1 MKSVIIGGIENEQL
15 NFDYTMEE
23 LANLANADNME
34 VVGEIRQNIEKPV
47 SATYFGKGKVEEIR
61 EQAIALDAE
70 ALIVNDE
77 LLPTQIRNLEE
88 ETGLDIIDR
97 TALILDIFA
106 SRAHTKVA
114 KLQIKIA
121 QLQYQLPRIR
131 TASINKMDQQT
142 AGGNTGGGFTNRGTG
157 ETQIELN
164 RRTIQKQISALRK
177 ELKEVQ
183 RDTVTQRKKRQKS
196 DLKSVALVGYTNA
209 GKSTTMNSILDYLE
223 INDSKRVFEKDML
236 FATLDTY
243 VRKITLPD
251 KKAFILSDTVGF
263 VSKLPHQ
270 LVEAFKS
277 TLLEATEADLLI
289 QVVDISDPNYR
300 QMIQTTED
308 TLRDIGVDNIPM
320 IYAFNKA
327 DKAKIPYPTLE
338 SNQFTYCAKDQ
349 KSITM
354 LLDLLHKELFKDYQT
369 KKFLIPFNE
378 GKYIDILNQQANIK
392 ETEYQN
398 DGTLITADV
407 SPKLKQ
413 QLASF
418 IVDEDK

>member
-1 MKSVIIGGIENEQL
+1 MKSVIIGGIENEQS
-15 NFDYTMEE
+15 NFDYTIEE
-23 LANLANADNME
+23 LANLAHADNME

-61 EQAIALDAE
+61 ERATALDAE

-88 ETGLDIIDR
+88 DTGLDIIDR

-106 SRAHTKVA
+106 SRAHTRVA
-114 KLQIKIA
+114 KLQVKIA

-164 RRTIQKQISALRK
+164 RRVIQKQISSLRK

-183 RDTVTQRKKRQKS
+183 RDTDTQRKKRQRS

-209 GKSTTMNSILDYLE
+209 GKSTTMNNILDYLD

-277 TLLEATEADLLI
+277 TLLEAAEADLLI
-289 QVVDISDPNYR
+289 QVIDVSDPNYR
-300 QMIQTTED
+300 QMIKTTEK
-308 TLRDIGVDNIPM
+308 TLKEIGVDNIPM

-327 DKAKIPYPTLE
+327 DKANIPYPTVE
-338 SNQFTYCAKDQ
+338 GNQFTYCARDQ
-349 KSITM
+349 KSIEM
-354 LLDLLHKELFKDYQT
+354 LLSILKKELFKDYET
-369 KKFLIPFNE
+369 HTFLIPFSE
-378 GKYIDILNQQANIK
+378 GQYVDLLNKNANIQS
-392 ETEYQN
+392 TEYQA

-407 SPKLKQ
+407 APKLKK
-413 QLASF
+413 QLEKF
-418 IVDEDK
+418 EIE

>member
-1 MKSVIIGGIENEQL
+1 MKSVIIGGIENEQS

-23 LANLANADNME
+23 LANLAHADNME

-61 EQAIALDAE
+61 ERAAALDAE

-88 ETGLDIIDR
+88 DTGLDIIDR

-106 SRAHTKVA
+106 SRAHTRVA
-114 KLQIKIA
+114 KLQVKIA

-164 RRTIQKQISALRK
+164 RRVIQKQISSLRK

-183 RDTVTQRKKRQKS
+183 RDTDTQRKKRQRS

-209 GKSTTMNSILDYLE
+209 GKSTTMNNILDYLD

-277 TLLEATEADLLI
+277 TLLEAAEADLLI
-289 QVVDISDPNYR
+289 QVIDVSDPNYR
-300 QMIQTTED
+300 QMIKTTEK
-308 TLRDIGVDNIPM
+308 TLKEIGVDNIPM

-327 DKAKIPYPTLE
+327 DKANVPYPTVE
-338 SNQFTYCAKDQ
+338 GNQFTYCARDQ
-349 KSITM
+349 KSIEM
-354 LLDLLHKELFKDYQT
+354 LLSILKKELFKDYET
-369 KKFLIPFNE
+369 HTFLIPFSE
-378 GKYIDILNQQANIK
+378 GQYVDLLNKNANIQS
-392 ETEYQN
+392 TEYQV

-407 SPKLKQ
+407 APKLKK
-413 QLASF
+413 QLEKF
-418 IVDEDK
+418 EIE

>member
-1 MKSVIIGGIENEQL
+1 MKLVIIGGIENEQS

-23 LANLANADNME
+23 LANLAHADNME

-61 EQAIALDAE
+61 ERATALDAE

-88 ETGLDIIDR
+88 DTGLDIIDR

-106 SRAHTKVA
+106 SRAHTRIA
-114 KLQIKIA
+114 KLQVKIA

-164 RRTIQKQISALRK
+164 RRVIQKQISSLRK

-183 RDTVTQRKKRQKS
+183 RDTDTQRKKRQRS

-209 GKSTTMNSILDYLE
+209 GKSTTMNNILDYLD

-251 KKAFILSDTVGF
+251 KKVFILSDTVGF

-277 TLLEATEADLLI
+277 TLLEAAEADLLI
-289 QVVDISDPNYR
+289 QVIDVSDPNYR
-300 QMIQTTED
+300 QMIKTTEK
-308 TLRDIGVDNIPM
+308 TLKEIGVDNIPM

-327 DKAKIPYPTLE
+327 DKANIPYPTVE
-338 SNQFTYCAKDQ
+338 GNQFTYCARDQ
-349 KSITM
+349 KSIEM
-354 LLDLLHKELFKDYQT
+354 LLSILKKELFKDYET
-369 KKFLIPFNE
+369 HTFLIPFSE
-378 GKYIDILNQQANIK
+378 GQYVDLLNKNANIQS
-392 ETEYQN
+392 TEYQA

-407 SPKLKQ
+407 APKLKK
-413 QLASF
+413 QLEKF
-418 IVDEDK
+418 EIE

>member
-1 MKSVIIGGIENEQL
+1 MKSVIIGGIENEQS

-23 LANLANADNME
+23 LANLAHADNME

-61 EQAIALDAE
+61 ERAAALDAE

-88 ETGLDIIDR
+88 DTGLDIIDR

-106 SRAHTKVA
+106 SRAHTRVA
-114 KLQIKIA
+114 KLQVKIA

-164 RRTIQKQISALRK
+164 RRVIQKQISSLRK

-183 RDTVTQRKKRQKS
+183 RDTDTQRKKRQRS

-209 GKSTTMNSILDYLE
+209 GKSTTMNNILDYLD

-277 TLLEATEADLLI
+277 TLLEAAEADLLI
-289 QVVDISDPNYR
+289 QVIDVSDPNYR
-300 QMIQTTED
+300 QMIKTTEK
-308 TLRDIGVDNIPM
+308 TLKEIGVDNIPM

-327 DKAKIPYPTLE
+327 DKANIPYPTVE
-338 SNQFTYCAKDQ
+338 GNQFTYCARDQ
-349 KSITM
+349 KSIEM
-354 LLDLLHKELFKDYQT
+354 LLSILKKELFKDYET
-369 KKFLIPFNE
+369 HTFLIPFSE
-378 GKYIDILNQQANIK
+378 GQYVDLLNKNSNIQS
-392 ETEYQN
+392 TEYQV

-407 SPKLKQ
+407 APKLKK
-413 QLASF
+413 QLEKF
-418 IVDEDK
+418 EIE

>member
-1 MKSVIIGGIENEQL
+1 MKSVIIGGIENEQS

-23 LANLANADNME
+23 LANLAHADNME

-61 EQAIALDAE
+61 ERAAALDAE

-88 ETGLDIIDR
+88 DTGLDIIDR

-106 SRAHTKVA
+106 SRAHTRVA
-114 KLQIKIA
+114 KLQVKIA

-164 RRTIQKQISALRK
+164 RRVIQKQISSLRK

-183 RDTVTQRKKRQKS
+183 RDTDTQRKKRQRS

-209 GKSTTMNSILDYLE
+209 GKSTTMNNILDYLD

-277 TLLEATEADLLI
+277 TLLEAAEADLLI
-289 QVVDISDPNYR
+289 QVIDVSDPNYR
-300 QMIQTTED
+300 QMIKTTEK
-308 TLRDIGVDNIPM
+308 TLKEIGVDNIPM

-327 DKAKIPYPTLE
+327 DKANIPYPTVE
-338 SNQFTYCAKDQ
+338 GNQFTYCARNQ
-349 KSITM
+349 KSIEM
-354 LLDLLHKELFKDYQT
+354 LLSILKKELFKDYET
-369 KKFLIPFNE
+369 HTFLIPFSE
-378 GKYIDILNQQANIK
+378 GQYVDLLNKNANIQS
-392 ETEYQN
+392 TEYQV

-407 SPKLKQ
+407 APKLKK
-413 QLASF
+413 QLEKF
-418 IVDEDK
+418 EIE

>member
-1 MKSVIIGGIENEQL
+1 MKSVIIGGIENEQS

-23 LANLANADNME
+23 LANLAHADNME

-61 EQAIALDAE
+61 ERATALDAE

-88 ETGLDIIDR
+88 DTGLDIIDR

-106 SRAHTKVA
+106 SRAHTRIA
-114 KLQIKIA
+114 KLQVKIA

-164 RRTIQKQISALRK
+164 RRVIQKQISSLRK

-183 RDTVTQRKKRQKS
+183 RDTDTQRKKRQRS

-209 GKSTTMNSILDYLE
+209 GKSTTMNNILDYLD

-277 TLLEATEADLLI
+277 TLLEAAEADLLI
-289 QVVDISDPNYR
+289 QVIDVSDPNYR
-300 QMIQTTED
+300 QMIKTTEK
-308 TLRDIGVDNIPM
+308 TLKEIGVDNIPM

-327 DKAKIPYPTLE
+327 DKANIPYPTVE
-338 SNQFTYCAKDQ
+338 GNQFTYCARDQ
-349 KSITM
+349 KSIEM
-354 LLDLLHKELFKDYQT
+354 LLSILKKELFKDYET
-369 KKFLIPFNE
+369 HTFLIPFSE
-378 GKYIDILNQQANIK
+378 GQYVDLLNKNANIQS
-392 ETEYQN
+392 TEYQA

-407 SPKLKQ
+407 APKLKK
-413 QLASF
+413 QLEKF
-418 IVDEDK
+418 EIE

>member
-1 MKSVIIGGIENEQL
+1 MKSVIIGGIENEQS

-23 LANLANADNME
+23 LANLAHADNME

-61 EQAIALDAE
+61 ERAAALDAE

-88 ETGLDIIDR
+88 DTGLDIIDR

-106 SRAHTKVA
+106 SRAHTRVA
-114 KLQIKIA
+114 KLQVKIA

-164 RRTIQKQISALRK
+164 RRVIQKQISSLRK

-183 RDTVTQRKKRQKS
+183 RDTDTQRKKRQRS

-209 GKSTTMNSILDYLE
+209 GKSTTMNNILDYLG

-277 TLLEATEADLLI
+277 TLLEAAEADLLI
-289 QVVDISDPNYR
+289 QVIDVSDPNYR
-300 QMIQTTED
+300 QMIKTTEK
-308 TLRDIGVDNIPM
+308 TLKEIGVDNIPM

-327 DKAKIPYPTLE
+327 DKANIPYPTVE
-338 SNQFTYCAKDQ
+338 GNQFTYCARDQ
-349 KSITM
+349 KSIEM
-354 LLDLLHKELFKDYQT
+354 LLSILKKELFKDYET
-369 KKFLIPFNE
+369 HTFLIPFSE
-378 GKYIDILNQQANIK
+378 GQYVDLLNKNANIQS
-392 ETEYQN
+392 TEYQV

-407 SPKLKQ
+407 APKLKK
-413 QLASF
+413 QLEKF
-418 IVDEDK
+418 EIE

>member
-1 MKSVIIGGIENEQL
+1 MKSVIIGGIENEQS

-23 LANLANADNME
+23 LANLAHADNME

-61 EQAIALDAE
+61 ERAAALDAE

-88 ETGLDIIDR
+88 DTGLDIIDR

-106 SRAHTKVA
+106 SRAHTRVA
-114 KLQIKIA
+114 KLQVKIA

-164 RRTIQKQISALRK
+164 RRVIQKQISSLRK

-183 RDTVTQRKKRQKS
+183 RDTDTQRKKRQRS

-209 GKSTTMNSILDYLE
+209 GKSTTMNNILDYLD

-277 TLLEATEADLLI
+277 TLLEAAEADLLI
-289 QVVDISDPNYR
+289 QVIDVSDPNYR
-300 QMIQTTED
+300 QMIKTTEK
-308 TLRDIGVDNIPM
+308 TLKEIGVDNIPM

-327 DKAKIPYPTLE
+327 DKANIPYPTVE
-338 SNQFTYCAKDQ
+338 GNQFTYCARDQ
-349 KSITM
+349 KSIEM
-354 LLDLLHKELFKDYQT
+354 LLSILKKELFKDYET
-369 KKFLIPFNE
+369 HTFLIPFSE
-378 GKYIDILNQQANIK
+378 GQYVDLLNKNANIQS
-392 ETEYQN
+392 TEYQV

-407 SPKLKQ
+407 APKLKK
-413 QLASF
+413 QLEKF
-418 IVDEDK
+418 EIE

>member
-1 MKSVIIGGIENEQL
+1 MKSVIIGGIENEQI
-15 NFDYTMEE
+15 NFDYTMTE
-23 LANLANADNME
+23 LANLAAADNME
-34 VVGEIRQNIEKPV
+34 VVGEVRQNIEKPV
-47 SATYFGKGKVEEIR
+47 SATYFGKGKVDEIAR
-61 EQAIALDAE
+61 QAEMLDVE

-97 TALILDIFA
+97 TSLILDIFA
-106 SRAHTKVA
+106 SRAHTRVA
-114 KLQIKIA
+114 KLQVKIA

-164 RRTIQKQISALRK
+164 RRVIQKQISSLRK

-183 RDTVTQRKKRQKS
+183 RDNETQRKKRKKS
-196 DLKSVALVGYTNA
+196 DIKSVALVGYTNA
-209 GKSTTMNSILDYLE
+209 GKSTTMNNVLDLLE

-243 VRKITLPD
+243 VRKIILPD
-251 KKAFILSDTVGF
+251 KKSFILSDTVGF

-277 TLLEATEADLLI
+277 TLQEAAEADLLI
-289 QVVDISDPNYR
+289 QVIDISDPNYR
-300 QMIQTTED
+300 QMIKTTEK
-308 TLRDIGVDNIPM
+308 TLAEIGVDGIPM

-327 DKAKIPYPTLE
+327 DKAGISYPSVE
-338 SNQFTYCAKDQ
+338 GNQFTYCARDQ
-349 KSITM
+349 KSIEM
-354 LLDLLHKELFKDYQT
+354 LLSILKKELFKDYET
-369 KKFLIPFNE
+369 ETFLIPFQD
-378 GKYIDILNQQANIK
+378 GRYLDLLNKEANIK
-392 ETEYQN
+392 KTDYQA
-398 DGTLITADV
+398 DGTLITAEV
-407 SPKLKQ
+407 APKLKQ
-413 QLASF
+413 QLAKY
-418 IVDEDK
+418 IVEED

>member
-1 MKSVIIGGIENEQL
+1 MKSVIIGGIENEQS

-23 LANLANADNME
+23 LANLAHADNME

-61 EQAIALDAE
+61 ERAAALDAE

-88 ETGLDIIDR
+88 DTGLDIIDR

-106 SRAHTKVA
+106 SRAHTRVA
-114 KLQIKIA
+114 KLQVKIA

-164 RRTIQKQISALRK
+164 RRVIQKQISSLRK

-183 RDTVTQRKKRQKS
+183 RDTDTQRKKRQRS

-209 GKSTTMNSILDYLE
+209 GKSTTMNNILDYLD

-277 TLLEATEADLLI
+277 TLLEAAEADLLI
-289 QVVDISDPNYR
+289 QVIDVSDPNYR
-300 QMIQTTED
+300 QMIKTTEK
-308 TLRDIGVDNIPM
+308 TLKEIGVDNIPM

-327 DKAKIPYPTLE
+327 DKANIPYPTVE
-338 SNQFTYCAKDQ
+338 GNQFTYCARDQ
-349 KSITM
+349 KSIEM
-354 LLDLLHKELFKDYQT
+354 LLSILKKELFKDYET
-369 KKFLIPFNE
+369 HTFLIPFSE
-378 GKYIDILNQQANIK
+378 GQYVDLLNKNANIQS
-392 ETEYQN
+392 TEYQA

-407 SPKLKQ
+407 APKLKK
-413 QLASF
+413 QLEKF
-418 IVDEDK
+418 EIE

>member
-1 MKSVIIGGIENEQL
+1 MKSVIIGGIENEQS

-23 LANLANADNME
+23 LANLAHADNME

-61 EQAIALDAE
+61 ERAAASDAE

-88 ETGLDIIDR
+88 DTGLDIIDR

-106 SRAHTKVA
+106 SRAHTRVA
-114 KLQIKIA
+114 KLQVKIA

-164 RRTIQKQISALRK
+164 RRVIQKQISSLRK

-183 RDTVTQRKKRQKS
+183 RDTDTQRKKRQRS

-209 GKSTTMNSILDYLE
+209 GKSTTMNNILDYLD

-277 TLLEATEADLLI
+277 TLLEAAEADLLI
-289 QVVDISDPNYR
+289 QVIDVSDPNYR
-300 QMIQTTED
+300 QMIKTTEK
-308 TLRDIGVDNIPM
+308 TLKEIGVDNIPM

-327 DKAKIPYPTLE
+327 DKANIPYPTVE
-338 SNQFTYCAKDQ
+338 GNQFTYCARDQ
-349 KSITM
+349 KSIEM
-354 LLDLLHKELFKDYQT
+354 LLSILKKELFKDYET
-369 KKFLIPFNE
+369 HTFLIPFSE
-378 GKYIDILNQQANIK
+378 GQYVDLLNKNANIQS
-392 ETEYQN
+392 TEYQV

-407 SPKLKQ
+407 APKLKK
-413 QLASF
+413 QLEKF
-418 IVDEDK
+418 EIE

>member
-1 MKSVIIGGIENEQL
+1 MKSVIIGGIENEQS

-23 LANLANADNME
+23 LANLAHADNME

-61 EQAIALDAE
+61 ERATALDAE

-88 ETGLDIIDR
+88 DTGLDIIDR

-106 SRAHTKVA
+106 SRAHTRVA
-114 KLQIKIA
+114 KLQVKIA

-164 RRTIQKQISALRK
+164 RRVIQKQISSLRK

-183 RDTVTQRKKRQKS
+183 RDTDTQRKKRQRS

-209 GKSTTMNSILDYLE
+209 GKSTTMNNILDYLD

-277 TLLEATEADLLI
+277 TLLEAAEADLLI
-289 QVVDISDPNYR
+289 QVIDVSDPNYR
-300 QMIQTTED
+300 QMIKTTEK
-308 TLRDIGVDNIPM
+308 TLKEIGVDNIPM

-327 DKAKIPYPTLE
+327 DKANIPYPTVE
-338 SNQFTYCAKDQ
+338 GNQFTYCARDQ
-349 KSITM
+349 KSIEM
-354 LLDLLHKELFKDYQT
+354 LLSILKKELFKDYET
-369 KKFLIPFNE
+369 HTFLIPFSE
-378 GKYIDILNQQANIK
+378 GQYVDLLNKNANIQS
-392 ETEYQN
+392 TEYQV

-407 SPKLKQ
+407 APKLKK
-413 QLASF
+413 QLEKF
-418 IVDEDK
+418 EIE

>member
-1 MKSVIIGGIENEQL
+1 MKSVIIGGIENEQS

-23 LANLANADNME
+23 LANLAHADNME

-61 EQAIALDAE
+61 ERATALDAE

-88 ETGLDIIDR
+88 DTGLDIIDR

-106 SRAHTKVA
+106 SRAHTRVA
-114 KLQIKIA
+114 KLQVKIA

-164 RRTIQKQISALRK
+164 RRVIQKQISSLRK

-183 RDTVTQRKKRQKS
+183 RDTDTQRKKRQRS

-209 GKSTTMNSILDYLE
+209 GKSTTMNNILDYLD

-277 TLLEATEADLLI
+277 TLLEAAEADLLI
-289 QVVDISDPNYR
+289 QVIDVSDPNYR
-300 QMIQTTED
+300 QMIKTTEK
-308 TLRDIGVDNIPM
+308 TLKEIGVDNIPM

-327 DKAKIPYPTLE
+327 DKANIPYPTVE
-338 SNQFTYCAKDQ
+338 GNQFTYCARDQ
-349 KSITM
+349 KSIEM
-354 LLDLLHKELFKDYQT
+354 LLSILKKELFKDYET
-369 KKFLIPFNE
+369 HTFLIPFSE
-378 GKYIDILNQQANIK
+378 GQYVDLLNKNANIQS
-392 ETEYQN
+392 TEYQA

-407 SPKLKQ
+407 APKLKK
-413 QLASF
+413 QLEKF
-418 IVDEDK
+418 EIE

>member
-1 MKSVIIGGIENEQL
+1 MKSVIIGGIENEQS

-23 LANLANADNME
+23 LANLAHADNME

-61 EQAIALDAE
+61 ERAAALDAE

-88 ETGLDIIDR
+88 DTGLDIIDR

-106 SRAHTKVA
+106 SRAHTRVA
-114 KLQIKIA
+114 KLQVKIA

-164 RRTIQKQISALRK
+164 RRVIQKQISSLRK

-183 RDTVTQRKKRQKS
+183 RDTDTQRKKRQRS
-196 DLKSVALVGYTNA
+196 DLKSIALVGYTNA
-209 GKSTTMNSILDYLE
+209 GKSTTMNNILDYLD

-277 TLLEATEADLLI
+277 TLLEAAEADLLI
-289 QVVDISDPNYR
+289 QVIDVSDPNYR
-300 QMIQTTED
+300 QMIKTTEK
-308 TLRDIGVDNIPM
+308 TLKEIGVDNIPM

-327 DKAKIPYPTLE
+327 DKANIPYPTVE
-338 SNQFTYCAKDQ
+338 GNQFTYCARDQ
-349 KSITM
+349 KSIEM
-354 LLDLLHKELFKDYQT
+354 LLSILKKELFKDYET
-369 KKFLIPFNE
+369 HTFLIPFSE
-378 GKYIDILNQQANIK
+378 GQYVDLLNKNANIQS
-392 ETEYQN
+392 TEYQV

-407 SPKLKQ
+407 APKLKK
-413 QLASF
+413 QLEKF
-418 IVDEDK
+418 EIE

>member
-1 MKSVIIGGIENEQL
+1 MKSVIIGGIENEQS

-23 LANLANADNME
+23 LANLAHADNME

-61 EQAIALDAE
+61 ERAAALDAE

-88 ETGLDIIDR
+88 DTGLDIIDR

-106 SRAHTKVA
+106 SRAHTRVA
-114 KLQIKIA
+114 KLQVKIA

-164 RRTIQKQISALRK
+164 RRVIQKQISSLRK

-183 RDTVTQRKKRQKS
+183 RDTDTQRKKRQRS

-209 GKSTTMNSILDYLE
+209 GKSTTMNNILDYLD

-277 TLLEATEADLLI
+277 TLLEAAEADLLI
-289 QVVDISDPNYR
+289 QVIDVSDPNYR
-300 QMIQTTED
+300 QMIKTTEK
-308 TLRDIGVDNIPM
+308 TLKAIGVDNIPM

-327 DKAKIPYPTLE
+327 DKANIPYPTVE
-338 SNQFTYCAKDQ
+338 GNQFTYCARDQ
-349 KSITM
+349 KSIEM
-354 LLDLLHKELFKDYQT
+354 LLSILKKELFKDYET
-369 KKFLIPFNE
+369 HTFLIPFSE
-378 GKYIDILNQQANIK
+378 GQYVDLLNKNANIQS
-392 ETEYQN
+392 TEYQV

-407 SPKLKQ
+407 APKLKK
-413 QLASF
+413 QLEKF
-418 IVDEDK
+418 EIE